1 MQNILFAILI
11 LLAINA
17 LLLIFSVNR
26 NGPKTPKAL
35 QEPPPPMTKR
45 VKEKR
50 TAYRAT
56 EPNGT
61 AVFRNLK
68 HIEQDIS

>member
-1 MQNILFAILI
+1 MQNIIVAISI

-26 NGPKTPKAL
+26 NGPKTPKIL

-56 EPNGT
+56 EPKGT
-61 AVFRNLK
+61 IVFRNLK
-68 HIEQDIS
+68 QIEQEIS

>member
-1 MQNILFAILI
+1 MQNIIVAITI
-11 LLAINA
+11 LLVINA

-26 NGPKTPKAL
+26 NEPKTPKAL
-35 QEPPPPMTKR
+35 QEPPPPMTKWG
-45 VKEKR
+45 KEEK
-50 TAYRAT
+50 TGYHET

-68 HIEQDIS
+68 QIEHEIS